1 MKRMFTLLLALV
13 MVLSLAAP
21 ALAAEDVFEA
31 AAAEE
36 AAVPEA
42 PIAPEVLEEVP
53 AEETPAEAP
62 DLPQTAAAEPGD
74 AAAEDTETA
83 PQTGKLTLKGD
94 LDMLWCVRVVN
105 DVGETDYMG
114 EFDTTEIPIQEDE
127 VVALVMDYR
136 YTAEFDK
143 ERPSMELRGVLNAGL
158 PNGLH
163 TGDVANVVTVG
174 VTAEDGC
181 DLTVTIVADPEA
193 PSVIPVTVTAP
204 AGVYVDASDVVLSES
219 LASLGSVTCDAGY
232 VPLFTGAE
240 SLGADDTEDGYTTTL
255 FIPIEGA
262 ESIKIDLRKATGELH
277 ITGLTDKVATVIM
290 DDGAGATA
298 DTDSGLVGGL
308 YLGIAVEAGY
318 TVKTDAQV
326 YASGYALYEG
336 KSVHGYAFVIPDDGD
351 MDIEIVK
358 DDSIAMP
365 KSGNGWAY
373 DKTTGDYYYFVDGV
387 QKFNYWANEPAAS
400 QWGYWYYV
408 GIDGKLATG
417 FQYVENE
424 NGTGWYLF
432 QPGNDDGCI
441 GRMLT
446 GPQWTYSD
454 AGIGFFN
461 TAHGGV
467 NGQCLYTTGWG
478 AYNAATGM
486 WADGQYHR
494 ALG

>member
-1 MKRMFTLLLALV
+1 MKRIFTLLLALV

-21 ALAAEDVFEA
+21 ALAAEDAFEVPE
-31 AAAEE
+31 AEE
-36 AAVPEA
+36 AAAPEAPEA
-42 PIAPEVLEEVP
+42 PIEEEAPVEEAPE
-53 AEETPAEAP
+53 AEAP
-62 DLPQTAAAEPGD
+62 DLPQTAAAEP
-74 AAAEDTETA
+74 EDTTEPA

-163 TGDVANVVTVG
+163 TGDVANVMTLG
-174 VTAEDGC
+174 VTAEGGC
-181 DLTVTIVADPEA
+181 DLTVTIVEDPEA
-193 PSVIPVTVTAP
+193 PTLIPVTVTAP
-204 AGVYVDASDVVLSES
+204 EGIYVEASKAVLSES

-240 SLGADDTEDGYTTTL
+240 SMGSYETEGGHITTL
-255 FIPIEGA
+255 FIPIDGA
-262 ESIKIDLRKATGELH
+262 ESISIDLKKATGELH
-277 ITGLTDKVATVIM
+277 ITDPDDKAAAVIM
-290 DDGAGATA
+290 GDGAGATA
-298 DTDSGLVGGL
+298 DCDSGLVGGL

-318 TVKTDAQV
+318 TVKTDAEV

-336 KSVHGYAFVIPDDGD
+336 KSVHGYAFLIPADGD
-351 MDIEIVK
+351 IDIEIVK

-365 KSGNGWAY
+365 KSGTGWAY

-400 QWGYWYYV
+400 KWGYWYYV

-424 NGTGWYLF
+424 NGTGWYMF
-432 QPGNDDGCI
+432 QTDNDDGCI

-461 TAHGGV
+461 TAHGGL